1 VLVFT
6 VATTLDGHHSD
17 PAQLVAL
24 TLPTAADTALV
35 TLPAGGAVT
44 GVLLRGG
51 AQTKGIVAGA
61 GVLTLTG
68 PLRLEA
74 ALVGLDLGDGA
85 NATVSGT
92 MAAPITFATN
102 TLGVQVGATATLTM
116 TSDVAEGG
124 LVLEGS
130 GTSTG
135 VRVLDGESTNTV
147 RLEKARVTG
156 HAVGV
161 EVQRGRAV
169 TLQGNVFVQDNN
181 AIVLNAEDT
190 QLTNLFLNV
199 SLEGNDFTQSRPA
212 VDRGVALCGSRLGLN
227 DTTLRLGQG
236 NLFPSTQAC
245 GLLDERASCDTG
257 GDVGFDTTNA
267 LDVVCL

>member
-1 VLVFT
+1 
-6 VATTLDGHHSD
+6 
-17 PAQLVAL
+17 L
-24 TLPTAADTALV
+24 TLPTAADTALL
-35 TLPAGGAVT
+35 TLPAGGAVK

-51 AQTKGIVAGA
+51 AQTKGIVSGAGA
-61 GVLTLTG
+61 LALTG

-74 ALVGLDLGDGA
+74 SLVGLDLGDGA

-92 MAAPITFATN
+92 MAAPVAFATN
-102 TLGVQVGATATLTM
+102 TLGVQVGATAVLTM

-135 VRVLDGESTNTV
+135 VRVLDGGSSNAV

-169 TLQGNVFVQDNN
+169 TLQSNVFVQDTN
-181 AIVLNAEDT
+181 AIVFNAEDT
-190 QLTNLFLNV
+190 QLANLFLGV
-199 SLEGNDFTQSRPA
+199 SLEGNDFTLSRPA

-245 GLLDERASCDTG
+245 GSLDERDSCDTG
-257 GDVGFDTTNA
+257 GDVGFDVPGNA